1 MANNEEFDVEAEID
15 RREYRHKRRVRN
27 QIIAYTVLAVF
38 LIVLIAGGIIG
49 VSSIMKSVNDKKQ
62 AEELQ
67 KQLDELSQMQEEQAV
82 VEAPSESAE
91 PIEEIDYLDEIVNAS
106 IAEMPLEDKV
116 AGLFMITP
124 EALTDM
130 TTVVRAGDTT
140 REKLSER
147 AVGGLIYFSQ
157 NIEDAEQLKE
167 MLANTR
173 SSSKYPILLAVDE
186 EGGTVSR
193 VAQSG
198 LAENVGSMSEIG
210 STGDAAKAQEA
221 GVSVGSYLSEFG
233 FNMDFAPVADVVE
246 EGNTVIGERSFGSDT
261 NLVAS
266 MVSAWVEGLQSTG
279 VSACLKHFPGL
290 GDTTEDTHE
299 GMAATEKTLEDFT
312 SRDFPVYQAG
322 IEAGVD
328 FVMVSHLSA
337 PNVTGDNTPA
347 SLSEKMI
354 TEILRGQLG
363 YEGVVITDA
372 MNMTAITDYYTAD
385 EAAVK
390 ALQAGADM
398 ILMPEDYETAYNGVL
413 EAVNNG
419 TLTEERINESLRR
432 IFRVKRK
439 DKVEQE

>member
-1 MANNEEFDVEAEID
+1 MANNEEMNDEID
-15 RREYRHKRRVRN
+15 RREYRRKRRVRN
-27 QIIAYTVLAVF
+27 QIIAYAVLAVVF
-38 LIVLIAGGIIG
+38 IGVIAGGVIG
-49 VSSIMKSVNDKKQ
+49 VSRFMRNINDKKQ

-67 KQLDELSQMQEEQAV
+67 KQLDELSQQQEQAV
-82 VEAPSESAE
+82 VEAPSETAE
-91 PIEEIDYLDEIVNAS
+91 PVEEIDYLDEIVNAS
-106 IAEMPLEDKV
+106 IAEMPIEDKV

-130 TTVVRAGDTT
+130 TTVTQAGDTT
-140 REKLSER
+140 REKLSQR

-157 NIEDAEQLKE
+157 NIKDSDQLTE
-167 MLANTR
+167 MLSNTR
-173 SSSKYPILLAVDE
+173 SFSKYPIFLAVDE
-186 EGGTVSR
+186 EGGKVSR
-193 VAQSG
+193 VAEGG
-198 LAENVGSMSEIG
+198 LADNVGSMSEIG
-210 STGDAAKAQEA
+210 SSGDAAKAQEA
-221 GVSVGSYLSEFG
+221 GAAIGTYLGGFG
-233 FNMDFAPVADVVE
+233 FNLDFAPVADVVA
-246 EGNTVIGERSFGSDT
+246 EGNTTIGERSFGSDT
-261 NLVAS
+261 NLVSS
-266 MVSAWVEGLQSTG
+266 MVAASVEGLQGTG

-290 GDTTEDTHE
+290 GDTTEDAHE
-299 GMAATEKTLEDFT
+299 GMAATDKTLEDFT
-312 SRDFPVYQAG
+312 AIDFPVYQAG
-322 IEAGVD
+322 IEAGAD

-363 YEGVVITDA
+363 YQGVVITDA
-372 MNMTAITDYYTAD
+372 MNMAAITDYYMAD

-439 DKVEQE
+439 DKV

>member
-1 MANNEEFDVEAEID
+1 MANNEELDVEAEVD
-15 RREYRHKRRVRN
+15 RREYRRKRRVKN

-38 LIVLIAGGIIG
+38 LIAVIVGGIIG
-49 VSSIMKSVNDKKQ
+49 VSSVMKSVNDKKQ

-91 PIEEIDYLDEIVNAS
+91 PVEEIDYLDEIVNAS
-106 IAEMPLEDKV
+106 IAEMPIEDKV

-130 TTVVRAGDTT
+130 TTVVKAGDTT

-157 NIEDAEQLKE
+157 NIENAEQLTE
-167 MLANTR
+167 MLSNTR

-198 LAENVGSMSEIG
+198 LAENVGNMSEIG

-221 GVSVGSYLSEFG
+221 GTTVGSYLSGFG

-246 EGNTVIGERSFGSDT
+246 EGNTIIGERSFGTDT

-266 MVSAWVEGLQSTG
+266 MVSAWVEGIQSTG

-299 GMAATEKTLEDFT
+299 GMAATEKSLEDFAA
-312 SRDFPVYQAG
+312 RDFPVYQAG

-363 YEGVVITDA
+363 YDGVVITDA

-385 EAAVK
+385 EAAIK

-439 DKVEQE
+439 DKVE

>member
-1 MANNEEFDVEAEID
+1 MANNEELDVEAEVD
-15 RREYRHKRRVRN
+15 RREYRRKRRVKN

-38 LIVLIAGGIIG
+38 LIAVIVGGIIG
-49 VSSIMKSVNDKKQ
+49 VSSVMKSVNDKKQ

-91 PIEEIDYLDEIVNAS
+91 PVEEIDYLDEIVNAS
-106 IAEMPLEDKV
+106 IAEMPIEDKV

-157 NIEDAEQLKE
+157 NIENAEQLTE
-167 MLANTR
+167 MLSNTR

-198 LAENVGSMSEIG
+198 LAENVGNMSEIG

-221 GVSVGSYLSEFG
+221 GTTVGSYLSGFG

-246 EGNTVIGERSFGSDT
+246 EGNTIIGERSFGTDT

-266 MVSAWVEGLQSTG
+266 MVSAWVEGIQSTG

-299 GMAATEKTLEDFT
+299 GMAATEKSLEDFAA
-312 SRDFPVYQAG
+312 RDFPVYQAG

-363 YEGVVITDA
+363 YDGVVITDA

-385 EAAVK
+385 EAAIK

-439 DKVEQE
+439 DKVE

>member
-1 MANNEEFDVEAEID
+1 MANNEEVDVEAEVD
-15 RREYRHKRRVRN
+15 RREYRRKRRVKN
-27 QIIAYTVLAVF
+27 QIIAYTALAVF
-38 LIVLIAGGIIG
+38 LIAVIVGGIIG
-49 VSSIMKSVNDKKQ
+49 VSSVMKSVNDKKQ

-91 PIEEIDYLDEIVNAS
+91 PVEEIDYLDEIVNAS
-106 IAEMPLEDKV
+106 IAEMPIEDKV

-157 NIEDAEQLKE
+157 NIENAEQLTE
-167 MLANTR
+167 MLSNTR

-198 LAENVGSMSEIG
+198 LAQNVGNMSEIG
-210 STGDAAKAQEA
+210 STGDAVKAQEA
-221 GVSVGSYLSEFG
+221 GTTVGSYLSEFG
-233 FNMDFAPVADVVE
+233 FNMDFAPVADVIE
-246 EGNTVIGERSFGSDT
+246 EGNTIIGERSFGTDT

-266 MVSAWVEGLQSTG
+266 MVSAWVEGIQSTG

-290 GDTTEDTHE
+290 GDATEDTHE
-299 GMAATEKTLEDFT
+299 GMAATEKSLEDFAA
-312 SRDFPVYQAG
+312 RDFPVYQAG

-363 YEGVVITDA
+363 YDGVVITDA

-385 EAAVK
+385 EAAIK

-439 DKVEQE
+439 DKVE